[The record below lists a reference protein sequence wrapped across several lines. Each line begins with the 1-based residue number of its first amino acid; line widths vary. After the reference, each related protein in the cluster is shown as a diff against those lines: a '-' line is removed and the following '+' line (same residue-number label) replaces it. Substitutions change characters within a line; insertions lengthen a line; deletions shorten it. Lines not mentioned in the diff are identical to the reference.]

1 MADRNGGNTFEA
13 QDQSVGEFLS
23 RHNSNVHTFT
33 RKLRVGPNGLSS
45 VDRALKSYRGRRK
58 EIVMNKKLPQRLV
71 RNAGVFYVCYRLSQ
85 MGWNA
90 TPATRYSSGPNVVI
104 DSEDAERTW
113 RLKVRSLSKRDPVP
127 LGKDPNI
134 DADWVV
140 VCTRVREDSPR
151 CYVLTSG
158 EVRKLATRDKHGPSH
173 WLDQRDY
180 DTEVFAERWDRIGSG
195 LA

>member
-1 MADRNGGNTFEA
+1 ME
-13 QDQSVGEFLS
+13 
-23 RHNSNVHTFT
+23 
-33 RKLRVGPNGLSS
+33 
-45 VDRALKSYRGRRK
+45 
-58 EIVMNKKLPQRLV
+58 NKKLPQRLV
-71 RNAGVFYVCYRLSQ
+71 RNAGVFYVCHRLSQ

-90 TPATRYSSGPNVVI
+90 TPTTRYAKGPNVVI

-151 CYVLTSG
+151 CYVLTSRRSQQAR
-158 EVRKLATRDKHGPSH
+158 ESRQARPELLARATALRHGGIRGTVGSH
-173 WLDQRDY
+173 R
-180 DTEVFAERWDRIGSG
+180 
-195 LA
+195 

>member
-1 MADRNGGNTFEA
+1 
-13 QDQSVGEFLS
+13 
-23 RHNSNVHTFT
+23 
-33 RKLRVGPNGLSS
+33 
-45 VDRALKSYRGRRK
+45 
-58 EIVMNKKLPQRLV
+58 
-71 RNAGVFYVCYRLSQ
+71 

-90 TPATRYSSGPNVVI
+90 TPTTRYSSGPNVVI

-151 CYVLTSG
+151 CYVLTSS
-158 EVRKLATRDKHGPSH
+158 EVSKLANRDKRGPNH

-180 DTEVFAERWDRIGSG
+180 DTEEFAERWDRIGSG